1 MKCEKCGTAVEANE
15 KFCSGCGATA
25 PAVPSPVQS
34 ATFCQECG
42 CKLEPEEK
50 FCAECGATVGV
61 VEPAVSVRD
70 KPKVAPPPPV
80 QPLPAKPAV
89 TEAPVVAPAPKPA
102 PERSAPTTAPQH
114 PPAGGAQVAPK
125 AVAQPQSP
133 PTAPQ
138 PAQPPIHPV
147 RTAATPPIT
156 QKTSTQPLPAASQKA
171 VEQPTSSIGRKVI
184 YGLLG
189 VVVAGV
195 VGIVAIGASSKS
207 KTPVS
212 TSGTTDQP
220 AVSQAA
226 SPAPVA
232 VVPPTAIVST
242 APASSPSTT
251 NAPELPAVAQGAA
264 PKAEPAPQPA
274 VTPVVD
280 AKPSQPQGKPVQRMV
295 NAAIQGNKAEF
306 LTLLQEAQKLQD
318 HGSVNTPDRRQAR
331 KLNDDALKAMKEQNY
346 PTAVELL
353 QKASTLDPHDI
364 EIGDNLGFAL
374 RLAGKYQESEAQI
387 ISVIERGP
395 TREQAW
401 FNLGET
407 NSKLGKSAQAVAL
420 FVTAHSLAPNPK
432 RTLETYTKLS
442 EKAEDEQFRAN
453 LKSAIQKINASN

>member
-1 MKCEKCGTAVEANE
+1 M
-15 KFCSGCGATA
+15 
-25 PAVPSPVQS
+25 
-34 ATFCQECG
+34 
-42 CKLEPEEK
+42 
-50 FCAECGATVGV
+50 
-61 VEPAVSVRD
+61 
-70 KPKVAPPPPV
+70 
-80 QPLPAKPAV
+80 
-89 TEAPVVAPAPKPA
+89 
-102 PERSAPTTAPQH
+102 
-114 PPAGGAQVAPK
+114 
-125 AVAQPQSP
+125 
-133 PTAPQ
+133 
-138 PAQPPIHPV
+138 
-147 RTAATPPIT
+147 
-156 QKTSTQPLPAASQKA
+156 
-171 VEQPTSSIGRKVI
+171 
-184 YGLLG
+184 
-189 VVVAGV
+189 
-195 VGIVAIGASSKS
+195 
-207 KTPVS
+207 
-212 TSGTTDQP
+212 
-220 AVSQAA
+220 
-226 SPAPVA
+226 
-232 VVPPTAIVST
+232 
-242 APASSPSTT
+242 
-251 NAPELPAVAQGAA
+251 
-264 PKAEPAPQPA
+264 
-274 VTPVVD
+274 
-280 AKPSQPQGKPVQRMV
+280 QRMV